1 MYSISGYGRMIADKE
16 RMDAY
21 IKALRQAIKPG
32 AIVVDIGTG
41 TGIFAM
47 LSCQL
52 GARKVYAIEPSDSI
66 NLGKEIAQ
74 ANGYA
79 EQIEWIQKLSTQVQ
93 LPELADVIVS
103 DLRGILP
110 LLGHHLPSLVDARG
124 RMLAPDGILIPQR
137 DTLWVA
143 VAAAPDLYSAIVD
156 VWEQNSYNL
165 DMKAARQLVTN
176 TWGKGRVRPEQF
188 LGEPKCWATL
198 DYTELETA
206 DVSGEV
212 TWTIEQSGMAH
223 GLSIWFDA
231 TLIEGVGF
239 SNAPGMPELI
249 YGSAFF
255 PWSEEVALNAGD
267 RVSVVLQAKLVG
279 EDYIWRWHTLVLDQ
293 GNPKQI
299 KANFGQSTFFATLLS
314 PQQMRQ
320 TAASYVPTINLEGQ
334 IDRLIL
340 ALMDEGKPLGEIA
353 AQIAAQFPKRFTHPQ
368 AALAHVGK
376 LSNRYSED

>member
-1 MYSISGYGRMIADKE
+1 MIADKG

-52 GARKVYAIEPSDSI
+52 GARKVYAIEPSDAI
-66 NLGKEIAQ
+66 QVGKEIAK
-74 ANGYA
+74 ANGYT

-93 LPELADVIVS
+93 LPELADVIIS

-110 LLGHHLPSLVDARG
+110 LWGYHLPSLVDARQRILTPG
-124 RMLAPDGILIPQR
+124 GILIPQR

-143 VAAAPDLYSAIVD
+143 VVAAPDLYSRIVGAWD
-156 VWEQNSYNL
+156 QNDYDL
-165 DMKAARQLVTN
+165 DMKAARELVTN
-176 TWGKGRVRPEQF
+176 TWAKGRVTPEQL

-212 TWTIEQSGMAH
+212 TWTVEQNGMAH

-231 TLIEGVGF
+231 TLVEGVGF

-249 YGSAFF
+249 YGNGFF
-255 PWSEEVALNAGD
+255 PWSEVVALNAGD
-267 RVSVVLQAKLVG
+267 RVSVVLQANLVG

-299 KANFGQSTFFATLLS
+299 KANFKQSTFFGTPLS
-314 PQQMRQ
+314 PIQMHQ
-320 TAASYVPTINLEGQ
+320 TAASYVPTLKLEGQ

-340 ALMDEGKPLGEIA
+340 ALMGEGQALGEIA
-353 AQIAAQFPKRFTHPQ
+353 YQVATQFPQRFTKPQ
-368 AALAHVGK
+368 EALRHVGE
-376 LSNRYSED
+376 LSKKYSED